1 MTEDAPGTVPE
12 TESSKATET
21 IENASLTEPVADD
34 SAKSD
39 LPRPSTC
46 EISDKDKVAEDTA
59 TRESIASN
67 KDEKDETE
75 NLPEGLQEQEN
86 EQPSHSQKDSSV
98 DENEKELENL
108 DSEATRH
115 VDTSD
120 NLNIVELDSTAVAQN
135 LNNGGSEAQSDS
147 TEPEISSVAESK
159 AISENEMQA
168 AKQAASHESDTK
180 ENSKL
185 HSSAEST
192 VGKKVGNLP
201 SQVATDE
208 TSLINVDSRTLQM
221 YPNLDTVA
229 RESGIIF

>member
-12 TESSKATET
+12 TESSKTTET
-21 IENASLTEPVADD
+21 IENASLTEPVGDD

-39 LPRPSTC
+39 LPSTS

-59 TRESIASN
+59 TRESIASS

-86 EQPSHSQKDSSV
+86 EQPSHSQKETSV
-98 DENEKELENL
+98 DENEKEFENL

-185 HSSAEST
+185 RSSAEST

-201 SQVATDE
+201 SQAATDE
-208 TSLINVDSRTLQM
+208 TSIINEDSRTLQM